1 MGCLTPPLSAKPA
14 KGYSWVC
21 LKCSLQRH
29 QDVEQHKFHF
39 GNGSASAIKT
49 KITLKTKEKVIGDT
63 KRPDVIHHGW
73 PFRYFG

>member
-1 MGCLTPPLSAKPA
+1 MSCLNPPLSAKPA

-29 QDVEQHKFHF
+29 QDVEQQKFHF
-39 GNGSASAIKT
+39 NAGGSAPAPKT
-49 KITLKTKEKVIGDT
+49 KIILKQKVVLDT

-73 PFRYFG
+73 PYRYFG